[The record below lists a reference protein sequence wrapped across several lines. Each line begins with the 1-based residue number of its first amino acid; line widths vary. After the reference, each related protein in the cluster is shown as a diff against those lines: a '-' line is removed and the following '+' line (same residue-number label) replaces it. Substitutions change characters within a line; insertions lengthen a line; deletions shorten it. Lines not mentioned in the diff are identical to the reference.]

1 MMKGTDTLMKRND
14 FAAIE
19 KTLNA
24 IPNGTFIIER
34 HQPVSEETMFFTEHF
49 HVKTAGKGKM
59 TVYRIFPGIESA
71 FYFFLAEQVSF
82 HHPSSPSILEINHCR
97 TGRADWNLKNGASE
111 DLNTGD
117 LSLHSA
123 VCCADSVMQFPAG
136 YYEGFSVFINLKQ
149 LETEAPDILKEANI
163 NIQNIYQHYC
173 SADHSVFIPSCREI
187 ESIFV
192 PLYDLPESLRIPYLK
207 LKIQELLL
215 YLSFRSP
222 ERQELSQYCSR
233 QTELIKE
240 VHHFLTQNLNQRYT
254 IDELSKRYLI
264 NTSSLKELFKA
275 VYGMPIAAYMKE
287 YRMKTAASMLRETN
301 ESIAQIAASVG
312 YESQSKFSNAF
323 RDIFQMLPT
332 QYRKQYQNRQ

>member
-1 MMKGTDTLMKRND
+1 MKRDD

-19 KTLNA
+19 KTLNS
-24 IPNGTFIIER
+24 IPNGTFIIEK
-34 HQPVSEETMFFTEHF
+34 HLPVPEKNSLFAKHF
-49 HVKTAGKGKM
+49 HGKTAGKGKM
-59 TVYRIFPGIESA
+59 IVYRIFPGIEAA
-71 FYFFLAEQVSF
+71 FHFFLAEQVSF
-82 HHPSSPSILEINHCR
+82 HHPFSPSVLEISHCR
-97 TGRADWNLKNGASE
+97 TGRVDWNLKNDTSE
-111 DLNTGD
+111 YLGTGD
-117 LSLHSA
+117 LALHSTG
-123 VCCADSVMQFPAG
+123 CQADSVIQLPVG
-136 YYEGFSVFINLKQ
+136 YYEGLSVFINLNQ
-149 LETEAPDILKEANI
+149 LEAEAPDILKEANI
-163 NIQNIYQHYC
+163 NIQAIYQRYC

-187 ESIFV
+187 EYIFM
-192 PLYDLPESLRIPYLK
+192 PLYDLPENLRIPYLK

-215 YLSFRSP
+215 YLSCRNP
-222 ERQELSQYCSR
+222 EKQESSQYCSR

-287 YRMKTAASMLRETN
+287 YRMKTAAALLCKTN
-301 ESIAQIAASVG
+301 DSIAQIAAAVG